1 MNTLD
6 VNMSLAELFVRLFLG
21 IILIFQG
28 YDKLFVVKIKNVVS
42 MFNSDSS
49 KKNVPH
55 SLVVFTSY
63 FNSIIECFVGLL
75 LIIGLFHQE
84 VLILTSI
91 SLLIVTTGFSFL
103 NPIWDLKHVFP
114 RVLLVV
120 ILFILTN
127 HFYFGLDTIILK

>member
-1 MNTLD
+1 MITLD

-42 MFNSDSS
+42 MFNEAST

-55 SLVVFTSY
+55 ILVVFTSY
-63 FNSIIECFVGLL
+63 FTSIVECFGGLL
-75 LIIGLFHQE
+75 LITGLFHQE
-84 VLILTSI
+84 VLILI
-91 SLLIVTTGFSFL
+91 SLSLLMVSIGFSVL

-114 RVLLVV
+114 RVLLIVL
-120 ILFILTN
+120 LFILSN
-127 HFYFGLDTIILK
+127 HFYFGLDTIL

>member
-49 KKNVPH
+49 KKYSTFIGCIYILLYLH
-55 SLVVFTSY
+55 HRMFWR
-63 FNSIIECFVGLL
+63 IIINYW
-75 LIIGLFHQE
+75 II
-84 VLILTSI
+84 S
-91 SLLIVTTGFSFL
+91 
-103 NPIWDLKHVFP
+103 P
-114 RVLLVV
+114 RSTY
-120 ILFILTN
+120 TN
-127 HFYFGLDTIILK
+127 

>member
-1 MNTLD
+1 MNALD
-6 VNMSLAELFVRLFLG
+6 VNMSLAELFTRLFLG

-42 MFNSDSS
+42 MFNIDSS

-55 SLVVFTSY
+55 SLLVFTSY
-63 FNSIIECFVGLL
+63 FTSLVECFGGLF
-75 LIIGLFHQE
+75 LILGLFHQE
-84 VLILTSI
+84 VLILISS
-91 SLLIVTTGFSFL
+91 SLLMVSIGFSFL

-120 ILFILTN
+120 LLFILSN
-127 HFYFGLDTIILK
+127 HFYYGLDTIILK